1 MKNSMTHLLRLELR
15 KFNPKR
21 NIIVTGLLILF
32 CLLFLTVS
40 MVDSMTDPD
49 QTKDSFASMFQM
61 TSILLPFL
69 FLVYAAVLTATFV
82 IGEYNTRTITI
93 LFACPLNKK
102 QLIAAKLIIIAGF
115 TAAAMVAGYLLCCG
129 YLIGADAAFDMLE
142 DSFQPALLPRFASAA
157 GSSILACV
165 ILSLWSFIA
174 GMSKKSVPATI
185 ISVLVVFF
193 LRQVMLSKDSLIQES
208 IGQIA
213 VAALITAIAMYV
225 VFRKKVTAID

>member
-1 MKNSMTHLLRLELR
+1 MTHLLRLELR
-15 KFNPKR
+15 KFNLKR
-21 NIIVTGLLILF
+21 NIIITGLLLLF

-40 MVDSMTDPD
+40 MVDSMTDPE

-102 QLIAAKLIIIAGF
+102 QLIAAKLIIIARF
-115 TAAAMVAGYLLCCG
+115 TAAAMAAGYLLCCG

-142 DSFQPALLPRFASAA
+142 DSFQPGLCRGLLLRREA
-157 GSSILACV
+157 
-165 ILSLWSFIA
+165 
-174 GMSKKSVPATI
+174 
-185 ISVLVVFF
+185 VF
-193 LRQVMLSKDSLIQES
+193 
-208 IGQIA
+208 
-213 VAALITAIAMYV
+213 
-225 VFRKKVTAID
+225 

>member
-1 MKNSMTHLLRLELR
+1 MERIYKEKRDNAGNRRTENNSCGGR
-15 KFNPKR
+15 P
-21 NIIVTGLLILF
+21 
-32 CLLFLTVS
+32 
-40 MVDSMTDPD
+40 
-49 QTKDSFASMFQM
+49 
-61 TSILLPFL
+61 
-69 FLVYAAVLTATFV
+69 
-82 IGEYNTRTITI
+82 
-93 LFACPLNKK
+93 
-102 QLIAAKLIIIAGF
+102 
-115 TAAAMVAGYLLCCG
+115 GYLLCCG

-142 DSFQPALLPRFASAA
+142 DSFQPALLPQFASAA

-213 VAALITAIAMYV
+213 VAELITAIAMYV